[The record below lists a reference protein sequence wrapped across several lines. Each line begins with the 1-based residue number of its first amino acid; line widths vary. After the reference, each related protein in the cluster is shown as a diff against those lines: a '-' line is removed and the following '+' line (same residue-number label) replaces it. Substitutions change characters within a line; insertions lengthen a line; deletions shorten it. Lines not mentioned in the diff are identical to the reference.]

1 MGVAVISRAFTQTQ
15 QQAGPA
21 LHRGAAL
28 GLIYGGHGGTEF
40 GSETK
45 PKPTAAGV
53 RARFWLSLH
62 QGRCGACS
70 MHVCE
75 AGGRAT
81 GSERLLAQ
89 SSRRHSPCAGIACSF
104 PPRNIP
110 SGSYSRGTSCE
121 TRTHTHAKEKD
132 KAILVTRSDAELTWP
147 PTGSVTL
154 ANSLT
159 PLSFSLC
166 KMQLETVTFLN
177 GTDTGGIKVNAS
189 TVPGPEALLSTCYP
203 QYLLADVTPFE

>member
-1 MGVAVISRAFTQTQ
+1 MGVVVISRAFTQTQ
-15 QQAGPA
+15 QQASPA

-28 GLIYGGHGGTEF
+28 GLIHGGHTGTEF

-45 PKPTAAGV
+45 PKPIAAGV

-62 QGRCGACS
+62 QGRCGVCS

-81 GSERLLAQ
+81 GSERLLAP

-121 TRTHTHAKEKD
+121 THTHAKEKD
-132 KAILVTRSDAELTWP
+132 KAILVTRSDAELTRP

-159 PLSFSLC
+159 PLSCSLC
-166 KMQLETVTFLN
+166 KMQQETGTFLHC
-177 GTDTGGIKVNAS
+177 TETGGIKVKAS
-189 TVPGPEALLSTCYP
+189 TGPGPEALLGTCYP
-203 QYLLADVTPFE
+203 QYLLADVTPFESG